1 MTFFTQDENKNVVD
15 AVSQIMEQRVA
26 GENLPEN
33 VREAAVE
40 AGKACLGKSL
50 EERRQILH
58 HFFNTAIVAEQGQD
72 RAFRPTN
79 ETVSQFNEV
88 ARATVAEAQ
97 MAAGSFDDVA
107 KSEGSPLEGE
117 DKARINKRKVKEEAG
132 QMAAGS
138 FDAVAGS
145 EGSPLESEDKKRLNL
160 RKEAAESAGSFEDVA
175 KSDGSPLESEDKK
188 RLETRKEGLMKQA
201 VENLANFGDKK
212 KKFPNDKDGDGKVD
226 EAKGKFPDFLK
237 KNGKDED
244 EEGKVDE
251 AMDTTGTEKEA
262 DAKDMRG
269 PSVTTRATT
278 VRQIDDVP
286 VSDTHSFVKESWT
299 VLVDCDDIGLGEQ
312 HILAGNLIGQDNISE
327 ACAGCPTTR
336 QPFRVTVKGTSEA
349 EAIENLASA
358 LENVGSKLTSES
370 ILVAHRTLSEAPK
383 TPEEARRRAAKV
395 DADDRQRILGRQQK
409 KEREKKA
416 RK

>member
-1 MTFFTQDENKNVVD
+1 MAFFTQDENKNVVN
-15 AVSQIMEQRVA
+15 AVSKIMEQRVA
-26 GENLPEN
+26 GQNLPED
-33 VREAAVE
+33 VRDAAVE

-58 HFFNTAIVAEQGQD
+58 HFFNTAIVIEQAQD

-79 ETVSQFNEV
+79 ETVLQFNEV
-88 ARATVAEAQ
+88 ARATVEAQ

-107 KSEGSPLEGE
+107 SSEGSPLEGE
-117 DKARINKRKVKEEAG
+117 DKSRINKRKVKE
-132 QMAAGS
+132 
-138 FDAVAGS
+138 D
-145 EGSPLESEDKKRLNL
+145 
-160 RKEAAESAGSFEDVA
+160 AESAGSFEDVA
-175 KSDGSPLESEDKK
+175 KSAGSPLESEDQK
-188 RLETRKEGLMKQA
+188 RLKLRKEGLMRQA

-237 KNGKDED
+237 KKDDED
-244 EEGKVDE
+244 MDE

-262 DAKDMRG
+262 DEKDMKG

-278 VRQIDDVP
+278 VRKIDTVP

-299 VLVDCDDIGLGEQ
+299 VLVDCDSIGLGEQ
-312 HILAGNLIGQDNISE
+312 HILAGNLVTQDNISE

-336 QPFRVTVKGTSEA
+336 QPFSVTVSGSSEA

-370 ILVAHRTLSEAPK
+370 VLVAHRTPA
-383 TPEEARRRAAKV
+383 
-395 DADDRQRILGRQQK
+395 
-409 KEREKKA
+409 
-416 RK
+416 

>member
-1 MTFFTQDENKNVVD
+1 MAFFTQDENKNVVD
-15 AVSQIMEQRVA
+15 VVSKIMEQRVA
-26 GENLPEN
+26 GANLPEN

-58 HFFNTAIVAEQGQD
+58 HFFNTAIVSEQGQD

-79 ETVSQFNEV
+79 ETVTQFNEV
-88 ARATVAEAQ
+88 ARATVEAQ

-107 KSEGSPLEGE
+107 SSEGSPLEGE
-117 DKARINKRKVKEEAG
+117 DKARISKRKVKEG
-132 QMAAGS
+132 
-138 FDAVAGS
+138 
-145 EGSPLESEDKKRLNL
+145 
-160 RKEAAESAGSFEDVA
+160 AESAGSFEDVA
-175 KSDGSPLESEDKK
+175 KSEGSPLESEDQK
-188 RLETRKEGLMKQA
+188 RLKLRKEGLMKQA

-212 KKFPNDKDGDGKVD
+212 RKFPNDKDGDGKVD

-237 KNGKDED
+237 KKDDED
-244 EEGKVDE
+244 MDE
-251 AMDTTGTEKEA
+251 ATDTTGTEKEA
-262 DAKDMRG
+262 DDKDMKG

-278 VRQIDDVP
+278 VRKIDTVP

-299 VLVDCDDIGLGEQ
+299 VLVDCDSIGLGEQ
-312 HILAGNLIGQDNISE
+312 HILAGNLVTQDNISE

-336 QPFRVTVKGTSEA
+336 QPFSVTVKGASEA

-370 ILVAHRTLSEAPK
+370 VLVAHRTPA
-383 TPEEARRRAAKV
+383 
-395 DADDRQRILGRQQK
+395 
-409 KEREKKA
+409 
-416 RK
+416 

>member
-1 MTFFTQDENKNVVD
+1 MTFFTEDANKNVVD

-26 GENLPEN
+26 GANLPEN

-58 HFFNTAIVAEQGQD
+58 HFFNTAIVTEQGQD

-88 ARATVAEAQ
+88 ARATVEAQ

-107 KSEGSPLEGE
+107 SSEGSPLEGE
-117 DKARINKRKVKEEAG
+117 DKARISKRKVKEEKG
-132 QMAAGS
+132 HMAAGS

-145 EGSPLESEDKKRLNL
+145 EGSPLESEDKKKLEV
-160 RKEAAESAGSFEDVA
+160 RKEAHMAAGSFDDVA
-175 KSDGSPLESEDKK
+175 ASEGSPLEKEDQNK
-188 RLETRKEGLMKQA
+188 LNTRKEALMRQA
-201 VENLANFGDKK
+201 VENLANFGDKA
-212 KKFPNDKDGDGKVD
+212 KKFPDDKDKDGKVD

-237 KNGKDED
+237 KNGKDDDDDDSKNEQILAVA
-244 EEGKVDE
+244 EQLLSSWTGPISNAVMDE
-251 AMDTTGTEKEA
+251 AIVQATRMVEEDTTGTEKPA
-262 DAKDMRG
+262 DDKDMTG
-269 PSVTTRATT
+269 PSVTTKATT

-299 VLVDCDDIGLGEQ
+299 VLVDTNDIGLGEQ
-312 HILAGNLIGQDNISE
+312 HILAGNLVAQDDIFE
-327 ACAGCPTTR
+327 ACAGCPTNR
-336 QPFRVTVKGTSEA
+336 EPFSVRVKASSEA

-358 LENVGSKLTSES
+358 LENVGSRLSAEEV
-370 ILVAHRTLSEAPK
+370 LVAHQ
-383 TPEEARRRAAKV
+383 TPFRS
-395 DADDRQRILGRQQK
+395 
-409 KEREKKA
+409 
-416 RK
+416 

>member
-1 MTFFTQDENKNVVD
+1 MAFFTQDENKNVVD
-15 AVSQIMEQRVA
+15 AVSKIMEQRVA
-26 GENLPEN
+26 GANLPEN

-58 HFFNTAIVAEQGQD
+58 HFFNSAIVLEQGQD

-79 ETVSQFNEV
+79 ETVTQFNEV
-88 ARATVAEAQ
+88 ARATVEAQ

-107 KSEGSPLEGE
+107 SSEGSPLEGE
-117 DKARINKRKVKEEAG
+117 DKARISKRKVKE
-132 QMAAGS
+132 
-138 FDAVAGS
+138 D
-145 EGSPLESEDKKRLNL
+145 
-160 RKEAAESAGSFEDVA
+160 AESAGSFEDVA
-175 KSDGSPLESEDKK
+175 KSEGSPLESEDQK
-188 RLETRKEGLMKQA
+188 RLKLRKEGLMRQA

-212 KKFPNDKDGDGKVD
+212 RKFPNDKDGDGKVD

-237 KNGKDED
+237 KKDDED
-244 EEGKVDE
+244 MDE

-262 DAKDMRG
+262 DEKDMKG

-278 VRQIDDVP
+278 VRKIDTVP

-299 VLVDCDDIGLGEQ
+299 VLVDCDSIGLGEQ
-312 HILAGNLIGQDNISE
+312 HILAGNLVTQDNISE

-336 QPFRVTVKGTSEA
+336 PPQPFSVTVKGASEA

-370 ILVAHRTLSEAPK
+370 VLVAHRTPA
-383 TPEEARRRAAKV
+383 
-395 DADDRQRILGRQQK
+395 
-409 KEREKKA
+409 
-416 RK
+416 

>member
-1 MTFFTQDENKNVVD
+1 MAFFTQDENKNVVD
-15 AVSQIMEQRVA
+15 VVSKIMEQRVA
-26 GENLPEN
+26 GANLPEN

-58 HFFNTAIVAEQGQD
+58 HFFNTAIVSEQGQD

-79 ETVSQFNEV
+79 ETVTQFNEV
-88 ARATVAEAQ
+88 ARATVEAQ

-107 KSEGSPLEGE
+107 SSEGSPLEGE
-117 DKARINKRKVKEEAG
+117 DKARISKRKVKEGAES
-132 QMAAGS
+132 AGS
-138 FDAVAGS
+138 FEDVAKS

-160 RKEAAESAGSFEDVA
+160 RKEDAESAGSFEDVA
-175 KSDGSPLESEDKK
+175 KSEGSPLESEDQK
-188 RLETRKEGLMKQA
+188 RLKLRKEGLMKQA

-212 KKFPNDKDGDGKVD
+212 RKFPNDKDGDGKVD

-237 KNGKDED
+237 KKDDED
-244 EEGKVDE
+244 MDE
-251 AMDTTGTEKEA
+251 ATDTTGTEKEA
-262 DAKDMRG
+262 DDKDMKG

-278 VRQIDDVP
+278 VRKIDTVP

-299 VLVDCDDIGLGEQ
+299 VLVDCDSIGLGEQ
-312 HILAGNLIGQDNISE
+312 HILAGNLVTQDNISE

-336 QPFRVTVKGTSEA
+336 QPFSVTVKGASEA

-370 ILVAHRTLSEAPK
+370 VLVAHRTPA
-383 TPEEARRRAAKV
+383 
-395 DADDRQRILGRQQK
+395 
-409 KEREKKA
+409 
-416 RK
+416 